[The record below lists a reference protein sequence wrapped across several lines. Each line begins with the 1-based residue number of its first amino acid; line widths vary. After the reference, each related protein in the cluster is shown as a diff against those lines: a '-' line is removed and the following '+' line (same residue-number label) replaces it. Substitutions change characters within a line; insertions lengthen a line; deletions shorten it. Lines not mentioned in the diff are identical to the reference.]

1 MTIETLIPYLPHL
14 QASLNALAAILLLSG
29 FYHIK
34 KKNLRAHQIC
44 MTATLITSA
53 IFLVSYSTY
62 HINVGFH
69 PFAGTGIIRPVYF
82 TILSTHVIL
91 AMLLVPLV
99 ITTATLA
106 LRGNIKQHPR
116 IARLTL
122 PVWLY
127 VSITGVVIY
136 LFVFH
141 LYPQQL

>member
-1 MTIETLIPYLPHL
+1 
-14 QASLNALAAILLLSG
+14 
-29 FYHIK
+29 
-34 KKNLRAHQIC
+34 

-82 TILSTHVIL
+82 TILITHVIL

-141 LYPQQL
+141 MYPEPL